1 MCPLVLAELPG
12 TKSPT
17 MEGPMALDAYV
28 AGDGPCMYVCMYV
41 ARNGEA
47 LGPVMTQCPS
57 VEECPNRKARVNG
70 FVSRG
75 ETKKGITFEM

>member
-1 MCPLVLAELPG
+1 M
-12 TKSPT
+12 
-17 MEGPMALDAYV
+17 YV
-28 AGDGPCMYVCMYV
+28 CMYVCMYV